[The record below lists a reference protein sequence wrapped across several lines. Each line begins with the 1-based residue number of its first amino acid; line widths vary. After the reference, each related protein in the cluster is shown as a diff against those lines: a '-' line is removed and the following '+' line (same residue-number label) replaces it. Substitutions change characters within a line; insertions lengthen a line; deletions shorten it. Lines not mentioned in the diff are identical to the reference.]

1 MIGKG
6 VERQGGMT
14 QEGWQCNLGRY
25 DKKDCSMAHTATV
38 WGGGKKY
45 GGGGGKCGLAGWNLL
60 IFFLFFDILILY
72 EINSSK
78 IPSENGE
85 IPTSEIGIFMPKI
98 GGIKTENPFMKG

>member
-1 MIGKG
+1 M
-6 VERQGGMT
+6 
-14 QEGWQCNLGRY
+14 
-25 DKKDCSMAHTATV
+25 
-38 WGGGKKY
+38 
-45 GGGGGKCGLAGWNLL
+45 